1 MTSVVLFLMFT
12 VLPAIELWLIIT
24 VGERVG
30 AWQTVLTLVLAGVL
44 GSWLGKRAGF
54 QVVREIFDGLRQGIP
69 PADKLVEAGL
79 VLVGAVLLITPG
91 YVSDVVGLV
100 LFVGPVR
107 RFLAP
112 HIKNLAWKW
121 LLRRG
126 LSVGPATAGP
136 GAPPPS
142 APKPPA
148 EPPHFQH
155 PVA

>member
-12 VLPAIELWLIIT
+12 VFPALELWLIIT
-24 VGERVG
+24 VGEQVG
-30 AWQTVLTLVLAGVL
+30 AWQTVLTLVLAGIL

-54 QVVREIFDGLRQGIP
+54 QVLREIFEGLRQGIP

-91 YVSDVVGLV
+91 YLSDVVGLV
-100 LFVGPVR
+100 LFIAPVR

-112 HIKNLAWKW
+112 SIKNLAWKW
-121 LLRRG
+121 LLQRG
-126 LSVGPATAGP
+126 LQVGPPAAGP
-136 GAPPPS
+136 NAPKTNPS
-142 APKPPA
+142 KPPA
-148 EPPHFQH
+148 DPPHFQH

>member
-24 VGERVG
+24 VGEQVG

-91 YVSDVVGLV
+91 YLSDVVGLV

-112 HIKNLAWKW
+112 HIKNLAWRW
-121 LLRRG
+121 LLQRG
-126 LSVGPATAGP
+126 LKVGPAAPGP
-136 GAPPPS
+136 A
-142 APKPPA
+142 APKQTT

>member
-1 MTSVVLFLMFT
+1 MTSIVLFLMFT
-12 VLPAIELWLIIT
+12 VLPAIELWLIIR
-24 VGERVG
+24 VGEQVG
-30 AWQTVLTLVLAGVL
+30 AWQTVMMLVLAGVV

-54 QVVREIFDGLRQGIP
+54 QVIREIFDGLRQGIP

-91 YVSDVVGLV
+91 YLSDVVGLL

-107 RFLAP
+107 RLLAP
-112 HIKNLAWKW
+112 PIKNLAWRW

-126 LSVGPATAGP
+126 LSVGPVAAGP
-136 GAPPPS
+136 GAPRPAATKES
-142 APKPPA
+142 A